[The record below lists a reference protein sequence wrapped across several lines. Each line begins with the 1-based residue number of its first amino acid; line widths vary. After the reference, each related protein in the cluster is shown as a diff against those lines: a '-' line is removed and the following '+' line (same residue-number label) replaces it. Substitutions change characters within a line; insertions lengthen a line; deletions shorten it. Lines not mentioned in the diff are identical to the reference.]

1 MNQLLL
7 LILGIF
13 LSVIGIVNISGN
25 ISTIHAYNRRN
36 VKEEDVPSTEKPL
49 AQGRSLLA
57 FPLRS
62 PISSRFGTN
71 QSQTPSFFRQSRSA
85 WHLFFM
91 GRSNI
96 ITASFNQ
103 LRKAHRRTTR
113 PPVRFFTPAA
123 GRGGLSSPA
132 DSAR

>member
-36 VKEEDVPSTEKPL
+36 VKEEDVPKYGKAV

-62 PISSRFGTN
+62 PTSSRLERIN
-71 QSQTPSFFRQSRSA
+71 PRRHRSSGNHDRLGIYSL
-85 WHLFFM
+85 W
-91 GRSNI
+91 
-96 ITASFNQ
+96 
-103 LRKAHRRTTR
+103 
-113 PPVRFFTPAA
+113 
-123 GRGGLSSPA
+123 A
-132 DSAR
+132 DQI